1 MRLGVLLCLL
11 LLPALAQGEGRYLV
25 GRLVALE
32 PQGGVALVE
41 VGGRRLPALL
51 PVDGGQYRVGQRV
64 VLYQEG
70 GRTYV
75 TEPDRIPWLLG
86 LLGLFAFLAALLGRG
101 KGVRG
106 LVGTFLSLLVVVYFV
121 VPRVAAGGN
130 PLLYAFLGSLGVL
143 LLTVYLVHGVNRKT
157 TAALLG
163 TLASVAL
170 VLLLALFFTRV
181 LRFTGLA
188 SEEALLLR
196 QWGGVDLVSL
206 FLAGVVVGALGAL
219 TDVTV
224 TQAAVVQALAHANP
238 RFGLGEL
245 YRRGMEVGYDHM
257 GSLVNTLVL
266 AYAAGSLPLFLLL
279 TKDPTPLRFLLNT
292 EPFAAEMVSMVLGSL
307 GLLLA
312 VPLTT
317 LVAAWA
323 FQGGKGGP
331 PEAHG
336 YPH

>member
-1 MRLGVLLCLL
+1 MRLWIWFGLL

-25 GRLVALE
+25 GRILALE
-32 PQGGVALVE
+32 ANRGMALVE
-41 VGGRRLPALL
+41 VGDRRLEALL
-51 PVDGGQYRVGQRV
+51 PVDGGRYRVGQRV

-86 LLGLFAFLAALLGRG
+86 LLGLFALSAALLGRG
-101 KGVRG
+101 RGVRG
-106 LVGTFLSLLVVVYFV
+106 LLGTFLSLLVVVYFV

-130 PLLYAFLGSLGVL
+130 PLLFAFLGSVGVL

-163 TLASVAL
+163 TLASVAF
-170 VLLLALFFTRV
+170 VLFLALFFTRGMG
-181 LRFTGLA
+181 FTGLA

-196 QWGGVDLVSL
+196 QWGGVDLLSL
-206 FLAGVVVGALGAL
+206 FLAGVVVGTLGAL
-219 TDVTV
+219 TDVSV

-245 YRRGMEVGYDHM
+245 YRRGMEVGYDHI

-292 EPFAAEMVSMVLGSL
+292 EPFAAEIASMVLGSL

-317 LVAAWA
+317 LMAAW
-323 FQGGKGGP
+323 FFRGGRGGP
-331 PEAHG
+331 PEGHG
-336 YPH
+336 HPH

>member
-1 MRLGVLLCLL
+1 MRVFFPLFLW
-11 LLPALAQGEGRYLV
+11 LLPALAQEGYV
-25 GRLVALE
+25 TGRILALE
-32 PQGGVALVE
+32 WERGVAQVMVQGELRE
-41 VGGRRLPALL
+41 AILPT
-51 PVDGGQYRVGQRV
+51 DQEDYRPGMRV

-70 GRTYV
+70 GRLYV
-75 TEPDRIPWLLG
+75 TEPDRMPWLLG
-86 LLGLFAFLAALLGRG
+86 LFFLFALFAILLGQG
-101 KGVRG
+101 KGLRG
-106 LVGTFLSLLVVVYFV
+106 LLGTLFSLLVVVYFI
-121 VPRVAAGGN
+121 VPQVASGGN
-130 PLLYAFLGSLGVL
+130 PLLHALLGSLGVL
-143 LLTVYLVHGVNRKT
+143 LLTIYLVHGVNRKT

-163 TLASVAL
+163 TLLSVVF
-170 VLLLALFFTRV
+170 VLLLSLFFV
-181 LRFTGLA
+181 QVMGFTGLA
-188 SEEALLLR
+188 SDEAFLLR
-196 QWGGVDLVSL
+196 QWGGVDLLSL

-238 RFGLGEL
+238 RFGLKEL
-245 YRRGMEVGYDHM
+245 YHRGMEVGYDHI

-292 EPFAAEMVSMVLGSL
+292 EPFAAEIVAMVLGSL

-323 FQGGKGGP
+323 FRGGRGGP
-331 PEAHG
+331 PDHHH
-336 YPH
+336 PH

>member
-1 MRLGVLLCLL
+1 M
-11 LLPALAQGEGRYLV
+11 
-25 GRLVALE
+25 
-32 PQGGVALVE
+32 
-41 VGGRRLPALL
+41 
-51 PVDGGQYRVGQRV
+51 

-70 GRTYV
+70 GRLYV
-75 TEPDRIPWLLG
+75 TEPDRMPWMLS
-86 LLGLFAFLAALLGRG
+86 LLGLFALLAALLGRG

-106 LVGTFLSLLVVVYFV
+106 LLGTFLSLLVVVYLV

-143 LLTVYLVHGVNRKT
+143 FLTLYLVHGVNRKT

-163 TLASVAL
+163 TLFSVVF
-170 VLLLALFFTRV
+170 VLGLAVFFVRAMG
-181 LRFTGLA
+181 FTGMA
-188 SEEALLLR
+188 SEEAMLLG

-238 RFGLGEL
+238 HFGLGEL
-245 YRRGMEVGYDHM
+245 YRRGMEVGYDHI

-292 EPFAAEMVSMVLGSL
+292 EPFAAEIAAMVLGSL

-323 FQGGKGGP
+323 FRGGKGGP
-331 PEAHG
+331 PEHG
-336 YPH
+336 HTH

>member
-1 MRLGVLLCLL
+1 M
-11 LLPALAQGEGRYLV
+11 
-25 GRLVALE
+25 
-32 PQGGVALVE
+32 
-41 VGGRRLPALL
+41 
-51 PVDGGQYRVGQRV
+51 
-64 VLYQEG
+64 
-70 GRTYV
+70 
-75 TEPDRIPWLLG
+75 
-86 LLGLFAFLAALLGRG
+86 
-101 KGVRG
+101 
-106 LVGTFLSLLVVVYFV
+106 
-121 VPRVAAGGN
+121 
-130 PLLYAFLGSLGVL
+130 GVL

-157 TAALLG
+157 TSALLG
-163 TLASVAL
+163 TLASVGF
-170 VLLLALFFTRV
+170 VLLLAFVFTRAMG
-181 LRFTGLA
+181 FTGLA

-238 RFGLGEL
+238 RFGLREL
-245 YRRGMEVGYDHM
+245 YRRGMEVGYDHI

-279 TKDPTPLRFLLNT
+279 TRDPTPLRFLLNT
-292 EPFAAEMVSMVLGSL
+292 EPFAAEIAAMVLGSL

-323 FQGGKGGP
+323 FRGGKAGP
-331 PEAHG
+331 PEHHG
-336 YPH
+336 HPH

>member
-1 MRLGVLLCLL
+1 MRGLWILFLWSF
-11 LLPALAQGEGRYLV
+11 ALAQGAGEYLLGRIL
-25 GRLVALE
+25 ALD
-32 PQGGVALVE
+32 PAKGVAQVE
-41 VGGRRLPALL
+41 VQGRVEEALL
-51 PVDGGQYRVGQRV
+51 PTDAGGFGVGLRV
-64 VLYQEG
+64 VLYREG
-70 GRTYV
+70 GRLYV
-75 TEPDRIPWLLG
+75 AEPDRMPWLLG
-86 LLGLFAFLAALLGRG
+86 LLGLFALMAALLGRA

-106 LVGTFLSLLVVVYFV
+106 LIGTLLSLLVVVYLV
-121 VPRVAAGGN
+121 VPKVASGGN
-130 PLLYAFLGSLGVL
+130 PLLYALLGSLGVL

-163 TLASVAL
+163 VLGAVLL
-170 VLLLALFFTRV
+170 VLALSAFFVRAMG
-181 LRFTGLA
+181 FTGLA

-196 QWGGVDLVSL
+196 QWGGVDLLSL

-219 TDVTV
+219 TDVSV

-238 RFGLGEL
+238 HLGFYEL
-245 YRRGMEVGYDHM
+245 YRRGMEVGYDHI

-292 EPFAAEMVSMVLGSL
+292 EPFAAEIAAMVLGSL

-317 LVAAWA
+317 LVAAWF
-323 FQGGKGGP
+323 FQGGKG
-331 PEAHG
+331 EAPRDPGHV
-336 YPH
+336 H

>member
-1 MRLGVLLCLL
+1 MRLWVLFGLL
-11 LLPALAQGEGRYLV
+11 FLPALAQGDGGYLV
-25 GRLVALE
+25 GRILALE
-32 PQGGVALVE
+32 ANRGVVLVE
-41 VGGRRLPALL
+41 VGERRLEALL
-51 PVDGGQYRVGQRV
+51 PVDGGHYRVGQRV

-75 TEPDRIPWLLG
+75 TEPDRVPWLLG
-86 LLGLFAFLAALLGRG
+86 LLGLFVLLAALLGRG

-106 LVGTFLSLLVVVYFV
+106 LLGTFLSLLVVVYFV

-130 PLLYAFLGSLGVL
+130 PLFYAFLGSVGVL

-163 TLASVAL
+163 TLASVAF
-170 VLLLALFFTRV
+170 VLLLSLFFAGAMG
-181 LRFTGLA
+181 FTGLA

-196 QWGGVDLVSL
+196 QWGGVDLLSL

-219 TDVTV
+219 TDVSV

-292 EPFAAEMVSMVLGSL
+292 EPFAAEIASMVLGSL

-317 LVAAWA
+317 LVAAWF
-323 FQGGKGGP
+323 FQGGRGGP
-331 PEAHG
+331 PEGHG
-336 YPH
+336 HTH

>member
-1 MRLGVLLCLL
+1 MRLGILWCLF

-25 GRLVALE
+25 GWVLALE
-32 PQGGVALVE
+32 EKQKVAVVE
-41 VGGRRLPALL
+41 VEGRSLEALL
-51 PVDGGQYRVGQRV
+51 PVDGGHYRVGQRV

-75 TEPDRIPWLLG
+75 TEPDRLPWLLG

-106 LVGTFLSLLVVVYFV
+106 LLGTFFSLLGVVYWV

-130 PLLYAFLGSLGVL
+130 PLLYAFLGTVGVL

-163 TLASVAL
+163 TLAAVTL
-170 VLLLALFFTRV
+170 VLLLALFFTRAMG
-181 LRFTGLA
+181 FTGLA

-196 QWGGVDLVSL
+196 QWGGADLVSL

-224 TQAAVVQALAHANP
+224 TQAAVVQALAHADP
-238 RFGLGEL
+238 RFGLGDL
-245 YRRGMEVGYDHM
+245 YRRGMEVGYDHI

-292 EPFAAEMVSMVLGSL
+292 EPFAAEITAMVLGSL

-317 LVAAWA
+317 LVAAWF

-331 PEAHG
+331 PGEHG
-336 YPH
+336 HVH

>member
-1 MRLGVLLCLL
+1 MRLWVLFNLL
-11 LLPALAQGEGRYLV
+11 FLPVLAQGDGSYLV
-25 GRLVALE
+25 GRILALE
-32 PQGGVALVE
+32 ANRGVALVE
-41 VGGRRLPALL
+41 VGERRLEALL
-51 PVDGGQYRVGQRV
+51 PVDGGHYRVGHRV

-75 TEPDRIPWLLG
+75 TEPDRVPWLLG
-86 LLGLFAFLAALLGRG
+86 LLGLFVLLAALLGRG

-106 LVGTFLSLLVVVYFV
+106 LLGTFLSLLVVVYFV

-130 PLLYAFLGSLGVL
+130 PLFYAFLGSVGVL

-163 TLASVAL
+163 TLASVAF
-170 VLLLALFFTRV
+170 VLLLSLFFTGAMG
-181 LRFTGLA
+181 FTGLA

-196 QWGGVDLVSL
+196 QWGGVDLLSL

-219 TDVTV
+219 TDVSV

-292 EPFAAEMVSMVLGSL
+292 EPFAAEIASMVLGSL

-317 LVAAWA
+317 LVAAWF
-323 FQGGKGGP
+323 FQGGRGGP
-331 PEAHG
+331 PEGHG
-336 YPH
+336 HTH

>member
-32 PQGGVALVE
+32 PQGGVAQVE

-51 PVDGGQYRVGQRV
+51 PVDGGQYRLGQRV

-170 VLLLALFFTRV
+170 VLLLALFFTRA
-181 LRFTGLA
+181 LGFTGLA

-312 VPLTT
+312 VPFTT

-331 PEAHG
+331 PEAHSH
-336 YPH
+336 PH

>member
-1 MRLGVLLCLL
+1 MRLWVLFGLL
-11 LLPALAQGEGRYLV
+11 FLPVLAQGDGSYLV
-25 GRLVALE
+25 GRILALE
-32 PQGGVALVE
+32 ANRGVALVE
-41 VGGRRLPALL
+41 VGERRLEALL
-51 PVDGGQYRVGQRV
+51 PVDGGHYRVGHRV

-75 TEPDRIPWLLG
+75 TEPDRVPWLLG
-86 LLGLFAFLAALLGRG
+86 LLGLFVLLAALLGRG

-106 LVGTFLSLLVVVYFV
+106 LLGTFLSLLVVVYFV

-130 PLLYAFLGSLGVL
+130 PLFYAFLGSVGVL

-163 TLASVAL
+163 TLASVAF
-170 VLLLALFFTRV
+170 VLLLSLFFTGAMG
-181 LRFTGLA
+181 FTGLA

-196 QWGGVDLVSL
+196 QWGGVDLLSL

-219 TDVTV
+219 TDVSV

-292 EPFAAEMVSMVLGSL
+292 EPFAAEIASMVLGSL

-317 LVAAWA
+317 LVAAWF
-323 FQGGKGGP
+323 FQGGRGGP
-331 PEAHG
+331 PEGHG
-336 YPH
+336 HTH

>member
-1 MRLGVLLCLL
+1 MRALVLLVFW
-11 LLPALAQGEGRYLV
+11 LLPTFAQGGEGYLL
-25 GRLVALE
+25 GRILDLDWAR
-32 PQGGVALVE
+32 GVARVE
-41 VGGRRLPALL
+41 LRGEVREALL
-51 PVDGGQYRVGQRV
+51 PTDGEGYGPGMRV

-70 GRTYV
+70 GRLYV
-75 TEPDRIPWLLG
+75 TEPDRMPWLLG
-86 LLGLFAFLAALLGRG
+86 LFFLFALLAALMGRG

-106 LVGTFLSLLVVVYFV
+106 LLGTFLSLLVVVYFI
-121 VPRVAAGGN
+121 VPRVASGGN
-130 PLLYAFLGSLGVL
+130 PLLYALLGSLGVL
-143 LLTVYLVHGVNRKT
+143 LFTIYLVHGVNRKT

-163 TLASVAL
+163 TFFSVL
-170 VLLLALFFTRV
+170 FVLLLSLFFV
-181 LRFTGLA
+181 GGMGFTGLA

-196 QWGGVDLVSL
+196 QWGGVDLLSL
-206 FLAGVVVGALGAL
+206 YLAGVVVGALGAL

-238 RFGLGEL
+238 RFGLWEL
-245 YRRGMEVGYDHM
+245 YRRGMEVGYDHI

-292 EPFAAEMVSMVLGSL
+292 EPFAAEMAAMVLGSL

-317 LVAAWA
+317 LVAA
-323 FQGGKGGP
+323 FLFRGGKAGP
-331 PEAHG
+331 LDH
-336 YPH
+336 PHVH

>member
-1 MRLGVLLCLL
+1 MRWLVWLWLA
-11 LLPALAQGEGRYLV
+11 LLPALAQGEGRYLL
-25 GRLVALE
+25 GRILALD
-32 PQGGVALVE
+32 PGQGLAQVE
-41 VGGRRLPALL
+41 AEGERREALL
-51 PVDGGQYRVGQRV
+51 PTGGGGFRPGERV

-70 GRTYV
+70 GRLYV
-75 TEPDRIPWLLG
+75 TEPDRMPWMLS
-86 LLGLFAFLAALLGRG
+86 LLGLFALLAALLGRG

-106 LVGTFLSLLVVVYFV
+106 LLGTFLSLLVVVYLV

-143 LLTVYLVHGVNRKT
+143 FLTLYLVHGINRKT

-163 TLASVAL
+163 TLFSVAF
-170 VLLLALFFTRV
+170 VLGLAVFFV
-181 LRFTGLA
+181 GAMGFTGMA
-188 SEEALLLR
+188 SEEAMLLG

-238 RFGLGEL
+238 HFGLWEL
-245 YRRGMEVGYDHM
+245 YRRGMEVGYDHI

-292 EPFAAEMVSMVLGSL
+292 EPFAAEIAAMVLGSL

-323 FQGGKGGP
+323 FRGGKGGP
-331 PEAHG
+331 PEHG
-336 YPH
+336 HVH

>member
-1 MRLGVLLCLL
+1 MRALVLLVFW
-11 LLPALAQGEGRYLV
+11 LLPTFAQGGEGYLL
-25 GRLVALE
+25 GRILDLDWAR
-32 PQGGVALVE
+32 GVARVE
-41 VGGRRLPALL
+41 LRGEVREALL
-51 PVDGGQYRVGQRV
+51 PTDGEGYGPGMRV

-70 GRTYV
+70 GRLYV
-75 TEPDRIPWLLG
+75 TEPDRMPWLLG
-86 LLGLFAFLAALLGRG
+86 LFSLFALLAALLGRG

-106 LVGTFLSLLVVVYFV
+106 LLGTFFSLLVVVYFI
-121 VPRVAAGGN
+121 VPRVASGGN
-130 PLLYAFLGSLGVL
+130 PLLYALLGSLGVL
-143 LLTVYLVHGVNRKT
+143 LFTIYLVHGVNRKT

-163 TLASVAL
+163 TLFSVL
-170 VLLLALFFTRV
+170 FVLLLSLFFV
-181 LRFTGLA
+181 GGMGFTGLA

-196 QWGGVDLVSL
+196 QWGGVDLLSL
-206 FLAGVVVGALGAL
+206 YLAGVVVGALGAL

-238 RFGLGEL
+238 RFDLGEL
-245 YRRGMEVGYDHM
+245 YRRGMEVGYDHI

-292 EPFAAEMVSMVLGSL
+292 EPFAAEMAAMVLGSL

-317 LVAAWA
+317 LVAA
-323 FQGGKGGP
+323 FLFRGGKAGP
-331 PEAHG
+331 GDH
-336 YPH
+336 PHVH

>member
-1 MRLGVLLCLL
+1 MRWLMWLCLA
-11 LLPALAQGEGRYLV
+11 LLPALAQGEGRYLL
-25 GRLVALE
+25 GRILALD
-32 PQGGVALVE
+32 PARGLAQVE
-41 VGGRRLPALL
+41 VEGGRQEALL
-51 PVDGGQYRVGQRV
+51 PTGGGGFRPGERV
-64 VLYQEG
+64 VLYREG
-70 GRTYV
+70 GRLYI
-75 TEPDRIPWLLG
+75 TEPDRMPWLLS
-86 LLGLFAFLAALLGRG
+86 LLGLFALLAALLGRG

-106 LVGTFLSLLVVVYFV
+106 LLGTFLSLLVVVYFV

-143 LLTVYLVHGVNRKT
+143 FLTLYLVHGVNRKT

-163 TLASVAL
+163 TLLSVAF
-170 VLLLALFFTRV
+170 VLGLSVLFV
-181 LRFTGLA
+181 GAMGFTGMA
-188 SEEALLLR
+188 SEEAMLLG

-238 RFGLGEL
+238 RLGLWEL
-245 YRRGMEVGYDHM
+245 YRRGMEVGYDHI

-279 TKDPTPLRFLLNT
+279 TRDPTPLRFLLNT
-292 EPFAAEMVSMVLGSL
+292 EPFAAEVAAMVLGSL

-323 FQGGKGGP
+323 FRGGKGGP
-331 PEAHG
+331 PEHGHAH
-336 YPH
+336 

>member
-1 MRLGVLLCLL
+1 MRLFLLAFLW
-11 LLPALAQGEGRYLV
+11 LLPAWAQGGGEYLLGRVLLLETERGLAQ
-25 GRLVALE
+25 
-32 PQGGVALVE
+32 VE
-41 VGGRRLPALL
+41 VGGRVEWAQLPA
-51 PVDGGQYRVGQRV
+51 DGGGFRPGERVLLYR
-64 VLYQEG
+64 EG
-70 GRTYV
+70 GRLYV
-75 TEPDRIPWLLG
+75 TEPDRLPWMGL
-86 LLGLFAFLAALLGRG
+86 LLGLFVLLATLLGRG

-106 LVGTFLSLLVVVYFV
+106 LMGTFLSLLVVVYWV
-121 VPRVAAGGN
+121 VPSVAAGGN
-130 PLLYAFLGSLGVL
+130 PLLYAFLGSVGVL
-143 LLTVYLVHGVNRKT
+143 LFTIYLVHGVNRKT

-163 TLASVAL
+163 TLLSVAF
-170 VLLLALFFTRV
+170 VLFLALLFTRAMA
-181 LRFTGLA
+181 FTGLA

-196 QWGGVDLVSL
+196 QWGGVDLLSL
-206 FLAGVVVGALGAL
+206 FLAGVVVGTLGAL
-219 TDVTV
+219 TDVSV
-224 TQAAVVQALAHANP
+224 TQAAVVQALSHANP

-245 YRRGMEVGYDHM
+245 YRRGMEVGYDHI

-292 EPFAAEMVSMVLGSL
+292 EPFAAEIASMVLGSL

-331 PEAHG
+331 GEGHGHAH
-336 YPH
+336 